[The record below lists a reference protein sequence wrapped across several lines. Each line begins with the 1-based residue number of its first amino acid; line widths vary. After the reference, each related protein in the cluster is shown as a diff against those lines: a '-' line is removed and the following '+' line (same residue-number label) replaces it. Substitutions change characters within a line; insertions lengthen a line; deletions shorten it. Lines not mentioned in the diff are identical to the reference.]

1 MKFEFKNL
9 NEINMAETY
18 FDYIDGYLEGGF
30 NCPRNKPLLNQ
41 NESCHRMRSK
51 NQIASYCGYDELK
64 LT

>member
-1 MKFEFKNL
+1 
-9 NEINMAETY
+9 MAETY